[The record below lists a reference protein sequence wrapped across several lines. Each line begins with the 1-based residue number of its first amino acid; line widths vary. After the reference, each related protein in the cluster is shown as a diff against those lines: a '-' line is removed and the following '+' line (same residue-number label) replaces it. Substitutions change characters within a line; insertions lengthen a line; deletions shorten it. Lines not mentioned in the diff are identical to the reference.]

1 MKKLLL
7 ILLCLPMIGVGQCIS
22 GDCENGQG
30 TYIWTN
36 GDKYVG
42 EWKDGKRNGQGTYT
56 WGSGEWEGEKY
67 VGEFKG
73 NKQNGDGVY
82 FDAFGKVSQGLWK
95 DGEFIELRVLGEE
108 IQKKIRFEQSVQE
121 EYTQLSS
128 HDYIAIRNFEVITNK
143 GSSGWLYDEY
153 YNDALKIIY
162 RYFVDRGLKVFIEN
176 NDLFFEVDGRIN
188 SEAIKKIPL
197 EYSDKPYLGLYYS
210 IYLER
215 RKGDWGDWK
224 AHAILETA
232 EGIIISDETTNWFAT
247 SDPAV
252 RRMLHMLPNRYTK
265 SQDGEKIVLDNK
277 INNQVKE
284 FVEQKVN
291 EWQKKG
297 EFEKTSEYLVR
308 VNEKNRTAKI
318 KELQKTAISN
328 IKLDFL
334 NSIDFS
340 NIELGDYDADNETFL
355 LKDKKLGNLVIPVPI
370 SEARELKE
378 NFSLYNFLNPECE
391 IIDNKLRLSYVEL
404 KYGSFYTTSN
414 SNTNSKTYTY
424 SLTNTQDY
432 SITEIDYEFSAI
444 EIDDI
449 KSSKTTKSSRISTN
463 KLKVGESS
471 VNINIP
477 TNKKVKN
484 RYALVIGNEDYQ
496 SKQRGLSSE
505 QNVDYAVNDAKV
517 FKEYALKT
525 LGVKEDNM
533 FYLKDATAIE
543 INRKIKLVSKII
555 KKLGSKAELIVYYAG
570 HGYPDETTK
579 IPYLIPVDVPA
590 SDLSY
595 AIKLDDFYKDLSAT
609 GAKSITVFLDAC
621 FTGGGRESGLMASR
635 GVKVKPKE
643 GSLSGNLV
651 VFSASSGNQSA
662 LPYHKE
668 GHGMFT
674 YYLLKKL
681 QESKGKVTM
690 GELADYITN
699 EVSIQSLKTNE
710 KEQDPIVN
718 TSSKV
723 VNDWRNWK
731 F

>member
-1 MKKLLL
+1 
-7 ILLCLPMIGVGQCIS
+7 MIGVGQCIS

-710 KEQDPIVN
+710 KEQDPTVN

-723 VNDWRNWK
+723 INDWRNWEFQNK
-731 F
+731 

>member
-635 GVKVKPKE
+635 GVKIKPKE

>member
-718 TSSKV
+718 RSLKV
-723 VNDWRNWK
+723 INDWRNWK

>member
-7 ILLCLPMIGVGQCIS
+7 ILLCLPMIGFAQCVS

-67 VGEFKG
+67 VGEFKD

-82 FDAFGKVSQGLWK
+82 FHAFGKVSQGLWK

-176 NDLFFEVDGRIN
+176 NDLFFEVDGRIY

-197 EYSDKPYLGLYYS
+197 EYSDKSYLGLYYS

-252 RRMLHMLPNRYTK
+252 KRVLHMLPNRYTK

-297 EFEKTSEYLVR
+297 EFEKTNDYLVR
-308 VNEKNRTAKI
+308 VNEKNRTSKI
-318 KELQKTAISN
+318 KEFQQAAMESL
-328 IKLDFL
+328 KLDFL

-340 NIELGDYDADNETFL
+340 NIVLGDYDADNETFL
-355 LKDKKLGNLVIPVPI
+355 LEDSKLGNLVISVPI

-378 NFSLYNFLNPECE
+378 NFSIYNFLNPECE

-432 SITEIDYEFSAI
+432 SITDIEYEFSAI

-449 KSSKTTKSSRISTN
+449 KSSKTAKSSRISTN

-484 RYALVIGNEDYQ
+484 RYALIIGNEDYT
-496 SKQRGLSSE
+496 SFQRTLSSE
-505 QNVDYAVNDAKV
+505 QNVDYAVNDATI
-517 FKEYALKT
+517 FKQYCLNT
-525 LGVKEDNM
+525 LGVKEENM
-533 FYLKDATAIE
+533 FFLTNATAGQMSQE
-543 INRKIKLVSKII
+543 IDLVSQVVQ
-555 KKLGSKAELIVYYAG
+555 LEGDKAELIVYYAG
-570 HGYPDETTK
+570 HGYPDEVSRV
-579 IPYLIPVDVPA
+579 PYLIPVDISA
-590 SDLSY
+590 SNLSSG
-595 AIKLDDFYKDLSAT
+595 IKLDDLYKKLTKTNAS
-609 GAKSITVFLDAC
+609 KITIFLDAC
-621 FTGGGRESGLMASR
+621 FTGGSRISGLVASR
-635 GVKVKPKE
+635 GVKVKPKQGE
-643 GSLSGNLV
+643 LNGNIV
-651 VFSASSGNQSA
+651 IFSASSEEQSS
-662 LPYHKE
+662 LPYHNE
-668 GHGMFT
+668 GHGIFT
-674 YYLLKKL
+674 YFLLKKF
-681 QESKGKVTM
+681 QETKGNVSLGDLSEYLEK
-690 GELADYITN
+690 
-699 EVSIQSLKTNE
+699 EVAIQSLKVNRQPQNPT
-710 KEQDPIVN
+710 VN
-718 TSSKV
+718 TSQKV
-723 VNDWRNWK
+723 VNNWRNWK

>member
-7 ILLCLPMIGVGQCIS
+7 ILLCLPFIGFGQCIS

-67 VGEFKG
+67 VGEFKD

-82 FDAFGKVSQGLWK
+82 FDTFGKVSQGLWK

-176 NDLFFEVDGRIN
+176 NDLFFEVDGRLY

-210 IYLER
+210 IYIER
-215 RKGDWGDWK
+215 RKGNWGDWK

-232 EGIIISDETTNWFAT
+232 DGIIISDEVTNWFPT

-252 RRMLHMLPNRYTK
+252 RRVLHMLPNRYTK

-297 EFEKTSEYLVR
+297 EFEKTTEYLVR
-308 VNEKNRTAKI
+308 VNEKNRTVKI
-318 KELQKTAISN
+318 KELQKKAIYN
-328 IKLDFL
+328 LKLDFL
-334 NSIDFS
+334 HSINFS
-340 NIELGDYDADNETFL
+340 NIELGDYDADNEAFL
-355 LKDKKLGNLVIPVPI
+355 LKDSKLGNLVISVPI
-370 SEARELKE
+370 NEAKLFKN
-378 NFSLYNFLNPECE
+378 NFSSYDFLNPECV
-391 IIDNKLRLSYVEL
+391 IIDDKFVLSYVEVTKIDGRSTNISYINGKKTVETKVH
-404 KYGSFYTTSN
+404 KYT
-414 SNTNSKTYTY
+414 TYTY
-424 SLTNTQDY
+424 NLSNTQDY
-432 SITEIDYEFSAI
+432 TITDIDYNFSSI

-449 KSSKTTKSSRISTN
+449 TSGKKTKSSNISTN
-463 KLKVGESS
+463 KLKIGTSS

-484 RYALVIGNEDYQ
+484 RYALVIGNEDYT
-496 SKQRGLSSE
+496 SFQRTLNSE
-505 QNVDYAVNDAKV
+505 QNVDYAVNDATI
-517 FKEYALKT
+517 FKKYCNL
-525 LGVKEDNM
+525 
-533 FYLKDATAIE
+533 
-543 INRKIKLVSKII
+543 R
-555 KKLGSKAELIVYYAG
+555 
-570 HGYPDETTK
+570 
-579 IPYLIPVDVPA
+579 
-590 SDLSY
+590 
-595 AIKLDDFYKDLSAT
+595 
-609 GAKSITVFLDAC
+609 SI
-621 FTGGGRESGLMASR
+621 
-635 GVKVKPKE
+635 
-643 GSLSGNLV
+643 
-651 VFSASSGNQSA
+651 
-662 LPYHKE
+662 
-668 GHGMFT
+668 
-674 YYLLKKL
+674 
-681 QESKGKVTM
+681 
-690 GELADYITN
+690 
-699 EVSIQSLKTNE
+699 SIC
-710 KEQDPIVN
+710 
-718 TSSKV
+718 
-723 VNDWRNWK
+723 
-731 F
+731 